1 MRRTEFWT
9 MGMAALFSAAMAASL
24 TGFAGEAAAS
34 PRTKPASA
42 PKSIDDCERFKEALA
57 YNACLASFGPERR
70 HGAPM
75 VSQEVSSDGDGKA
88 ETAGKAAE
96 NRYSRRG
103 NRYGRSYR
111 GSRSRYGRASATFS
125 VPESI
130 ISGKS
135 LRGR

>member
-1 MRRTEFWT
+1 MLLAVAMT
-9 MGMAALFSAAMAASL
+9 MVF
-24 TGFAGEAAAS
+24 TGFAGPADAS
-34 PRTKPASA
+34 PRTKPAGA

-75 VSQEVSSDGDGKA
+75 VSPEVATDGDGKA
-88 ETAGKAAE
+88 ESTGKTAG

-103 NRYGRSYR
+103 NRYGRSHR
-111 GSRSRYGRASATFS
+111 GGGSRYGRASATFT
-125 VPESI
+125 VPDSI
-130 ISGKS
+130 ISGNS

>member
-1 MRRTEFWT
+1 MRRTEFWS
-9 MGMAALFSAAMAASL
+9 MGMAALLAAAMTFFFA
-24 TGFAGEAAAS
+24 GFAGPAEAS

-75 VSQEVSSDGDGKA
+75 VSQEVSTDGDGKA
-88 ETAGKAAE
+88 ETAGKAE
-96 NRYSRRG
+96 NRYSRRS
-103 NRYGRSYR
+103 NRYGRSHR
-111 GSRSRYGRASATFS
+111 GGRSRYGRASATFS

-130 ISGKS
+130 ISGHS